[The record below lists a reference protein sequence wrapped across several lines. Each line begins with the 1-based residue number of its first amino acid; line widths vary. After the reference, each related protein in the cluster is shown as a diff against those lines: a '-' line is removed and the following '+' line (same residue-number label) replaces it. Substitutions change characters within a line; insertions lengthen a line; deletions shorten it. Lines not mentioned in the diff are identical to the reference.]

1 MKIVRF
7 MLLILAWLGIADTIL
22 IYVFTGGMDIGILL
36 PGFAGAFILLAFLFT
51 RSNLYHK
58 KSRFFNRIAKVT
70 LCLFLVW
77 LISFGVLVTAFINA
91 AVSQTDEDVQCV
103 FVLGAGIKGETPTL
117 VLQERLNFAI
127 DYMNNHPSSIAI
139 VSGGKGFGESIT
151 EAEAMNRYMVDRGIG
166 QNRILKE
173 EKATS
178 TYENMLFSKK
188 VFEDNRA
195 ELLSKVMI
203 ITSDFH
209 MLRSKMLAERVGLQ
223 AAGISASTPWYI
235 YPNVL
240 LREYLAYFKSLFLDK

>member
-1 MKIVRF
+1 MKITRF
-7 MLLILAWLGIADTIL
+7 IFLILALLGIADTIL
-22 IYVFTGGMDIGILL
+22 IYVFTGGIDLGILL
-36 PGFAGAFILLAFLFT
+36 PGIAGSIILFAFLFT
-51 RSNLYHK
+51 KSKYYQK
-58 KSRFFNRIAKVT
+58 KSRFFNRIAKVI

-127 DYMNNHPSSIAI
+127 DYMNSYPSSIAI

-151 EAEAMNRYMVDRGIG
+151 EAEAMYRYMVDRGIG

-178 TYENMLFSKK
+178 TYENMLYSKRL
-188 VFEDNRA
+188 FE
-195 ELLSKVMI
+195 ESSKESLSKIMI
-203 ITSDFH
+203 VTSDFH
-209 MLRSKMLAERVGLQ
+209 MLRSKMLAERVGLE
-223 AAGISASTPWYI
+223 AAGISSSTPGYI

-240 LREYLAYFKSLFLDK
+240 LREYFAYFKSLLLDK

>member
-7 MLLILAWLGIADTIL
+7 ILLFLAWLGIADTIL
-22 IYVFTGGMDIGILL
+22 IYVFTGGIDIGSLL
-36 PGFAGAFILLAFLFT
+36 PGIAGALILLALLFT

-58 KSRFFNRIAKVT
+58 KSRFFSRIAKVI

-117 VLQERLNFAI
+117 ILQERLNFAI

-139 VSGGKGFGESIT
+139 VSGGMGYGESIT
-151 EAEAMNRYMVDRGIG
+151 EAEAMNRYMVERGIG

-188 VFEDNRA
+188 LFEDNRA
-195 ELLSKVMI
+195 ERLSKAMI

-223 AAGISASTPWYI
+223 ASGISASTPWYI

>member
-7 MLLILAWLGIADTIL
+7 IILFLAWLGIADTIL
-22 IYVFTGGMDIGILL
+22 IYVYTGGIDLGTLL
-36 PGFAGAFILLAFLFT
+36 PGIAGSIILFT
-51 RSNLYHK
+51 ILFTKFNFYKK
-58 KSRFFNRIAKVT
+58 KSRLFNRIAKVI

-91 AVSQTDEDVQCV
+91 AVSQIDEDVQCV

-127 DYMNNHPSSIAI
+127 DYMNSHPSSIAI

-151 EAEAMNRYMVDRGIG
+151 EAEAMYRYMVDRGIG

-188 VFEDNRA
+188 LFEDNK
-195 ELLSKVMI
+195 EESLVKVMI

-223 AAGISASTPWYI
+223 ASGISASTPWYI

-240 LREYLAYFKSLFLDK
+240 LREYLAYFKSLLLDK